1 MIGHEYGLV
10 SGSLSM
16 LEPMSSSI
24 AVITVSDRSFVGAR
38 PDVSGP
44 LAAHLLG
51 EFGTVTGPALVP
63 DGIESVQ
70 HAIAEAIRSGADV
83 VVTTGGTGITPRDLT
98 PEGTEPLLTRRL
110 PGIEALMRNNP
121 AVATAALSRGLAGIA
136 TVHGRDAFVINAPGS
151 TGGVRDVVAA
161 VGPLLAHIVEQMRG
175 EETLH
180 VTMAAAKPPVMNDH
194 QTATW
199 AIQHRGTNDGSD
211 ARVIRAGVSNEPID
225 MAQLIAEVNDDSAG
239 AVVSFCGQVR
249 NHDDARAVT
258 AIDYEAHPDANV
270 VVEQIVRQVEAG
282 SGACK
287 IAILHRVGH
296 LDVGDVAL
304 GAAVSASHRNEA
316 FAVLERVVEEV
327 KLKLPVWKKQEFT
340 DGSHEWT
347 GCA

>member
-1 MIGHEYGLV
+1 
-10 SGSLSM
+10 M
-16 LEPMSSSI
+16 LTFPITTGQAELRRA
-24 AVITVSDRSFVGAR
+24 AVET
-38 PDVSGP
+38 
-44 LAAHLLG
+44 L
-51 EFGTVTGPALVP
+51 
-63 DGIESVQ
+63 DGIRLVK
-70 HAIAEAIRSGADV
+70 ARIPGCF
-83 VVTTGGTGITPRDLT
+83 TTL
-98 PEGTEPLLTRRL
+98 
-110 PGIEALMRNNP
+110 
-121 AVATAALSRGLAGIA
+121 
-136 TVHGRDAFVINAPGS
+136 
-151 TGGVRDVVAA
+151 
-161 VGPLLAHIVEQMRG
+161 
-175 EETLH
+175 
-180 VTMAAAKPPVMNDH
+180 
-194 QTATW
+194 
-199 AIQHRGTNDGSD
+199 
-211 ARVIRAGVSNEPID
+211 GVSNEPID